1 MSLTIHLFIV
11 ILDTVKGMLVQ
22 LSPAIGGS
30 NVPDI
35 PRDNETSSDKSGRKH
50 YIFKFNKEKGKHL
63 SKI

>member
-22 LSPAIGGS
+22 LSPAIGGP

-35 PRDNETSSDKSGRKH
+35 PRDNAIKPKGLDNVSIPNKSHIIDGVSDM
-50 YIFKFNKEKGKHL
+50 
-63 SKI
+63 